1 MAEQM
6 LENLYN
12 VAGCC
17 ILPLI
22 SFSHSIFMH
31 IRLLTPCLMLACA
44 SFAQPAPA
52 DTDSSKPQT
61 NASIEYMGN
70 FINLK
75 LSQLGGLNSLAVHN
89 AGNDVDLAVNAQSVT
104 RIGVSYRFISF
115 AIKYIPKFL
124 PGNDDDAIKG
134 KSSGTGYSFNVNLK
148 HWQQELSYSRN
159 KGYYLKNTAAYRP
172 GWQDGDPYVQFPML
186 VNTLYQGVTAYNFN
200 NRFSV
205 NAIATQTER
214 QLRST
219 GTFIPTLLY
228 RYQIIDDKTVLTS
241 INSSQKSN
249 SFEILLGAGY
259 YYNFVFGKGF
269 YLALGAT
276 PGFGYIYS
284 KLTTRY
290 LTEHFTTRQSNV
302 IFRVDGNAGA
312 GFNGKRFFA
321 GAYFRYSGAS
331 FNQQRTTAV
340 SKEANLSGQVF
351 AGYRLQAPKWLASN
365 VDAAGKKIGL

>member
-1 MAEQM
+1 
-6 LENLYN
+6 
-12 VAGCC
+12 
-17 ILPLI
+17 
-22 SFSHSIFMH
+22 MH
-31 IRLLTPCLMLACA
+31 IRLLASCCIMSIM
-44 SFAQPAPA
+44 SFAQTTPAGF
-52 DTDSSKPQT
+52 DSTKPQ
-61 NASIEYMGN
+61 NDASIEYMGH

-75 LSQLGGLNSLAVHN
+75 LSQLAGLNRLAVHN
-89 AGNDVDLAVNAQSVT
+89 AGNDVDLAINAQSVT

-159 KGYYLKNTAAYRP
+159 KGYFLKNTAAYRP
-172 GWQDGDPYVQFPML
+172 GWQTGDPYLQFPLL
-186 VNTLYQGVTAYNFN
+186 VNTVYEGITAYNFN

-214 QLRST
+214 QLKSA
-219 GTFIPTLLY
+219 GSFMPTLLY
-228 RYQIIDDKTVLTS
+228 RYQITDDQTGLNTS
-241 INSSQKSN
+241 NSSQKSN
-249 SFEILLGAGY
+249 SFELLVGAGY
-259 YYNFVFGKGF
+259 HYNFVFGKGF

-276 PGFGYIYS
+276 PGIGYVHT

-290 LTEHFTTRQSNV
+290 LVEQFVSRQSNV

-321 GAYFRYSGAS
+321 GAYFRYSAAS
-331 FNQQRTTAV
+331 FNQQRTTVV
-340 SKEANLSGQVF
+340 SKEANLSGQIF

-365 VDAAGKKIGL
+365 VTAVGNKIGL